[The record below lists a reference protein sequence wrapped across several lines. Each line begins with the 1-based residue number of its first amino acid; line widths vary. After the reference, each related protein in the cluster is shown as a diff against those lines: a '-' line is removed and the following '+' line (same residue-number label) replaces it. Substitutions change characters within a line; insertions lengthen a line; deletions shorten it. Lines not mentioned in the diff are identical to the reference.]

1 MKIAYISTR
10 KIIINLVTNYQ
21 KKYNKISKLYLNEK
35 KRILEKERKKVTL
48 IITSLK
54 YKIFNSYVY
63 YIFR

>member
-21 KKYNKISKLYLNEK
+21 KKYNKIKLYLNEK